1 MLALLRQNYGTYT
14 DERSGASESQVVRL
28 LIALIVS
35 ILLSIFVPNSS
46 SQVFSMMATGITVL
60 TGFTFTA
67 LFSDHAL
74 AGAALP
80 KPKTENDRHDLRI
93 LRKLAVNFRARSS
106 YFIGLSILEIFLLA
120 IISFDFTFSEILE
133 RIEEPWHGIW
143 VGSVLEYVSL
153 SLPYIATSIV
163 AFVIFIYL
171 ECLYTFYRL
180 AETILAILDT
190 RRSYLNLDDDSVV

>member
-14 DERSGASESQVVRL
+14 DERTGASESHVVRL
-28 LIALIVS
+28 LLALIVS
-35 ILLSIFVPNSS
+35 ILLSVFVPSS
-46 SQVFSMMATGITVL
+46 SNQVFSMMATGITVL

-80 KPKTENDRHDLRI
+80 KPKTENDRLDLRK
-93 LRKLAVNFRARSS
+93 LKKLAVNFRARSS
-106 YFIGLSILEIFLLA
+106 YFIAMSILEIFLLA
-120 IISFDFTFSEILE
+120 IISFDFTLSQSLE
-133 RIEEPWHGIW
+133 RMVEAWRDTWFGN
-143 VGSVLEYVSL
+143 VLGYILL
-153 SLPYIATSIV
+153 SLPYFGKLIV
-163 AFVIFIYL
+163 AFVIFVYL

-190 RRSYLNLDDDSVV
+190 RRSYLNLDDDSAV